1 MRLAHKQ
8 QLIIVQHD
16 GGFRSES
23 AFATL
28 QQAVNAAHESHG
40 QTAVGIAT
48 LLGFED
54 ACAEIKVR
62 SRLARQ
68 PEQER
73 CTSRSTDADTMP
85 PPPPL
90 RGHMWWSMLCELMRG
105 FIILQAAP
113 KACVEWSRSCR
124 LLGIGVQGV
133 SHELG
138 LALLFSSG

>member
-1 MRLAHKQ
+1 MAAWCEVRSPQASGPAGSISNVRLAHKQ

-54 ACAEIKVR
+54 ACAELKVR
-62 SRLARQ
+62 
-68 PEQER
+68 P
-73 CTSRSTDADTMP
+73 
-85 PPPPL
+85 
-90 RGHMWWSMLCELMRG
+90 
-105 FIILQAAP
+105 
-113 KACVEWSRSCR
+113 
-124 LLGIGVQGV
+124 
-133 SHELG
+133 
-138 LALLFSSG
+138 

>member
-28 QQAVNAAHESHG
+28 QQAVNASHASDG

-54 ACAEIKVR
+54 ACAEIKVCR
-62 SRLARQ
+62 
-68 PEQER
+68 
-73 CTSRSTDADTMP
+73 
-85 PPPPL
+85 PPL
-90 RGHMWWSMLCELMRG
+90 LSQP
-105 FIILQAAP
+105 QASAQTGLRMGTFLGKRMQMP
-113 KACVEWSRSCR
+113 KC
-124 LLGIGVQGV
+124 
-133 SHELG
+133 
-138 LALLFSSG
+138 SSIKM